1 MQVKAVNYFESIYN
15 LGETNLICW
24 STGATDPIL
33 AKTKKYYYKISLTN
47 FLNFFLIPGSCSIIV
62 CF

>member
-33 AKTKKYYYKISLTN
+33 GKTKNIITKLVLLT
-47 FLNFFLIPGSCSIIV
+47 F
-62 CF
+62 

>member
-33 AKTKKYYYKISLTN
+33 AKTKKYYYKISD
-47 FLNFFLIPGSCSIIV
+47 
-62 CF
+62 